1 MNRTQQ
7 LDSVLSQSN
16 AEEHRD
22 GRVWYPD
29 AHTYLLE
36 LSKEFKISIEKVCGV
51 CAALSP
57 LKSWPVNKNITRSY
71 LEGKR
76 NIHTKLQVSKCDW
89 IMRGDDIEKCLGG
102 LKTVNF
108 FFNLLNPPD
117 PNYCTIDRH
126 MLWMFDERPSLTP
139 KKYNSLKSV
148 MIDYANTNKW
158 VTSELQAVTWLTVK
172 RIKQ

>member
-7 LDSVLSQSN
+7 INAVLNQSTDI
-16 AEEHRD
+16 EITE
-22 GRVWYPD
+22 GKIWYPE
-29 AHTYLLE
+29 AHQYCLE
-36 LSKEFKISIEKVCGV
+36 LSKEFNISLEKVCGI

-76 NIHTKLQVSKCDW
+76 NIHTRLQVSKCDW

-108 FFNLLNPPD
+108 YHNILNPPD
-117 PNYCTIDRH
+117 LEYCTIDRH
-126 MLWMFDERPSLTP
+126 MIWMFNERPSLSP
-139 KKYNSLKSV
+139 KQYNFLKNS
-148 MIDYANTNKW
+148 IIEYAKVNQW
-158 VTSELQAVTWLTVK
+158 ITSELQAVTWLTVK
-172 RIKQ
+172 RVKQ